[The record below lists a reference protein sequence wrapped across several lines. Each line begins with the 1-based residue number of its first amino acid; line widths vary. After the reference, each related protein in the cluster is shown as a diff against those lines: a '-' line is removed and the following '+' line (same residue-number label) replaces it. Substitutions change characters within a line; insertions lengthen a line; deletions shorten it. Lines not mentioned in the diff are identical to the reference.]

1 MACSYCVWV
10 RAARAQTLAAATAG
24 SVRFVRRRV
33 PRRKRGRGQ
42 PPMCGVRCRRGL
54 NGGEAEAVPRPG
66 RSAPYHQGVPGRAP
80 PSATRARTGRWVHP
94 PVPRAGQPPACESIR
109 RGKARARRA
118 APNTGVLPQDTCA
131 SQVARAVNQGSR
143 PGGSMLP
150 GELQKGSVRRPARLG
165 SSEYKCQGSHHRW
178 LHAAEVLTKSPARR
192 PARPCGV
199 QRNSQCSHPIGPRCS
214 SVLVEGSSA
223 DVPRRRRHQNKSRY
237 NHRSVPVAEECS
249 RMLERVA
256 PPRRCPRPAGSETE

>member
-1 MACSYCVWV
+1 MQLRNSRAPPRRRGGEAAPDRTDERKKKPSGGEEEERKKERSAPTPPVAVACTYCVWV

-66 RSAPYHQGVPGRAP
+66 RSAPYHQGVPGRTP

-131 SQVARAVNQGSR
+131 SQVAEQSTRVAALVGPCCRESSRRGPSDVLRVWGHQSTNAREATIVGSTR
-143 PGGSMLP
+143 PKCSRRVLP
-150 GELQKGSVRRPARLG
+150 D
-165 SSEYKCQGSHHRW
+165 
-178 LHAAEVLTKSPARR
+178 
-192 PARPCGV
+192 V
-199 QRNSQCSHPIGPRCS
+199 QRVRVVFREIA
-214 SVLVEGSSA
+214 SA
-223 DVPRRRRHQNKSRY
+223 ATP
-237 NHRSVPVAEECS
+237 
-249 RMLERVA
+249 
-256 PPRRCPRPAGSETE
+256 